1 MTRGIVLA
9 GLTSCRERAG
19 LTQTQLAMRLD
30 LTRQAISRWE
40 QGLAAPTAAM
50 LPQIARELD
59 CGIEDLFIME
69 PGVEEGF
76 VRDDGVL
83 PPPTDDYNQE
93 EKI

>member
-1 MTRGIVLA
+1 MIRGIVLA
-9 GLTSCRERAG
+9 GLTSCRVRAG

-40 QGLAAPTAAM
+40 QGLSAPTAAM

-59 CGIEDLFIME
+59 CGIEDLFVME

-76 VRDDGVL
+76 VQADGST
-83 PPPTDDYNQE
+83 PSAEDYNQE

>member
-50 LPQIARELD
+50 LPRIARELD
-59 CGIEDLFIME
+59 CGIEELFNLRLD
-69 PGVEEGF
+69 PGDEEGF
-76 VRDDGVL
+76 EPAGFASFNDHTRGGR
-83 PPPTDDYNQE
+83 
-93 EKI
+93 K